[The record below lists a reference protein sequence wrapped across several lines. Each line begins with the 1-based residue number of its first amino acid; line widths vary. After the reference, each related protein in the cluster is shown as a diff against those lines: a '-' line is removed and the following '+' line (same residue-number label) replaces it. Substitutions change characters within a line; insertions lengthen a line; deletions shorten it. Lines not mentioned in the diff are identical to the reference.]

1 MATSRVLS
9 RLGLRRV
16 AAAAGRSGARDP
28 LVAGSLASAPGARAL
43 SVAAVR
49 APADVDHA
57 ARVSPVARSQGGGLA
72 PGDLTRKALFHA
84 SARSEV
90 VGPLVAGLSVAAGA
104 IVIRYGIEAYNRMAS
119 MPVSKTST
127 VRKNYKG
134 PFEDAMSRREAALIL
149 GCRESSNPDTVRARH
164 RKLLIKNHPD
174 RGGSTFISIKVN
186 EAKAVLLGEKN
197 ASS

>member
-1 MATSRVLS
+1 M
-9 RLGLRRV
+9 
-16 AAAAGRSGARDP
+16 
-28 LVAGSLASAPGARAL
+28 RAL
-43 SVAAVR
+43 SVVAVR
-49 APADVDHA
+49 SRADRDQTV
-57 ARVSPVARSQGGGLA
+57 RVSPVAGSLGSGVA

-84 SARSEV
+84 SARAEV
-90 VGPLVAGLSVAAGA
+90 VGPLVAGLSVAVGA
-104 IVIRYGIEAYNRMAS
+104 ITIRYGIEAYNRMAS
-119 MPVSKTST
+119 MPVSKTGT

-134 PFEDAMSRREAALIL
+134 PFEDAMTRREAALIL
-149 GCRESSNPDTVRARH
+149 GCRESSNPDTVRGRH